1 MSFHQEHFE
10 NIIKRF
16 EFFTSGIEKSNL
28 NSKDENG
35 IPNQLPSYL
44 DWDFDSID
52 LIDTLEEFGELC
64 ILNDAIHHNL
74 SFDQNFLSN
83 LELLIDK
90 RIENEDVDSEYD
102 IYDIDFDIIENF
114 TQTEFFLF
122 AASGNSL
129 VMVYLWLIKTL
140 NQWCIF
146 AGGEKRLE
154 SAIKK
159 NKNSARPKSEFE
171 LRVIFLDEHLIKK
184 NSISILDKIEQDGF
198 LSLINDNVRSIRNSY
213 SHGEWEEIRKQTENI
228 QIKEVIRRVSH
239 FMFFLCTSFETSK
252 KLG

>member
-1 MSFHQEHFE
+1 MSFHREHFE
-10 NIIKRF
+10 NIVKRF
-16 EFFTSGIEKSNL
+16 EFFTSGLEKSNL

-52 LIDTLEEFGELC
+52 LIDTLEYFVELC
-64 ILNDAIHHNL
+64 TLNDAIHHNL
-74 SFDQNFLSN
+74 SFDENFTSN

-102 IYDIDFDIIENF
+102 IYDIDFDIIQNF

-140 NQWCIF
+140 NQWCTF
-146 AGGEKRLE
+146 AGGKNRLK

-171 LRVIFLDEHLIKK
+171 LRIIFLDEHLIKK
-184 NSISILDKIEQDGF
+184 KQVSVLNKIEQDGF
-198 LSLINDNVRSIRNSY
+198 LGLINDNVRSIRNSY
-213 SHGEWEEIRKQTENI
+213 SHGDWSKIRKQTENI
-228 QIKEVIRRVSH
+228 QIKEVISKVSD
-239 FMFFLCTSFETSK
+239 FMYFLCSSFETSK